1 MFFILTNTFGTN
13 DSCLKWLCMIGQ
25 SVSYRFWCWR
35 LCTSRSGWPT
45 PSAASSSDCPRPLPE
60 TQTRLSDACAVRT
73 CRTDTHSSLSSHRIS
88 FSLKVSDVLKSIK
101 NCKIHLKIIWNQPL
115 QKDSCCIKQS
125 VKYPNISKWSQ
136 KIVRLLCNLSSLHT
150 VTYSICTGY
159 DPTWSWRV
167 D

>member
-1 MFFILTNTFGTN
+1 MTVSDWPVCLLQVLMLASLYVPFRMANSISCIFF
-13 DSCLKWLCMIGQ
+13 
-25 SVSYRFWCWR
+25 R
-35 LCTSRSGWPT
+35 LSS
-45 PSAASSSDCPRPLPE
+45 PSAWNTDTTFRH
-60 TQTRLSDACAVRT
+60 ACAVRT

-101 NCKIHLKIIWNQPL
+101 NCKIHLKRIWNQPL

-136 KIVRLLCNLSSLHT
+136 KIVRLLCNLGSLHT